1 MKIVIVT
8 PILYDATSPF
18 NHLMHDILQGLLDAG
33 HEVVRI
39 LATDGSDD
47 ESYKMGLEGITYI
60 PVVRKPSGRANII
73 RRYLNDTLTA
83 WRMAR
88 VLKKVK
94 ADVLFEDVCYS
105 SYWSVRA
112 ARKRM
117 QVVSML
123 QDVWPDNAVQSGL
136 IAEDSLVYR
145 YFEFW
150 QKKVYKHSNRIICIS
165 EDIKRFIA
173 EKGVSH
179 DKLSVI
185 YNWGYTDETVHIA
198 WEDNR
203 FVKQNALARDRFYA
217 VYAGNIGRM
226 QNVELIVKAAE
237 LLKEHE
243 TVRFLLIGDGVKAD
257 EIREQVRELPNV
269 TMLPLQPSELATSIY
284 CAAGV
289 NLIPLVK
296 GGVKT
301 ALPSKTGVVLSC
313 GRPTVFCFGED
324 TLFAETLREC
334 GAGVCVS
341 AEDPAELAEV
351 ISLLSEKPKGIVKGA
366 YALFEKQFTK
376 QRNVQKYID
385 TITGSGGQPG

>member
-39 LATDGSDD
+39 IATDGSDD
-47 ESYKMGLEGITYI
+47 EGYKLGLDGITYI
-60 PVVRKPSGRANII
+60 PVVRKPSGKANII
-73 RRYLNDTLTA
+73 RRYLNDTITT

-136 IAEDSLVYR
+136 IGEGSLIYR

-150 QKKVYKHSNRIICIS
+150 QKKVYKHSDRIVCIS

-173 EKGVSH
+173 DKGVSR
-179 DKLSVI
+179 DKMSVI
-185 YNWGYTDETVHIA
+185 YNWGYSDDTVNIPWDE
-198 WEDNR
+198 NP
-203 FVKQNALARDRFYA
+203 FVEQNALSKNVFYA

-226 QNVELIVKAAE
+226 QNVELIVRAAE
-237 LLKEHE
+237 RLCEND
-243 TVRFLLIGDGVKAD
+243 TIRFLLIGDGVKAD
-257 EIREQVRELPNV
+257 EIREQVQGLPNV

-324 TLFAETLREC
+324 TLFAEMVHDCE
-334 GAGVCVS
+334 AGGCVS

-351 ISLLSEKPKGIVKGA
+351 IRLLSEKPKGIVKGA
-366 YALFEKQFTK
+366 YTLFEKQFTK
-376 QRNVQKYID
+376 QHNVQRYVD
-385 TITGSGGQPG
+385 VITANGG